1 MAEGFAK
8 IKISNQYNI
17 HSAGVEAHGINPIA
31 VKVMKEV
38 EIDISNQHSN
48 SILDREL
55 IQYDIVVTLCGDAK
69 DRCLSLSN
77 HNNHIHWGL
86 KDPANATGSDEEVIN
101 FYRKIRDQIK
111 HKIDSLS

>member
-8 IKISNQYNI
+8 NKIADQYNI

-31 VKVMKEV
+31 VEVMSEV
-38 EIDISNQHSN
+38 GIDISNHQSN
-48 SILDREL
+48 SILDSEL
-55 IQYDIVVTLCGDAK
+55 IQYDTVVTLCGDAK
-69 DRCLSLSN
+69 DRCPILSN

-86 KDPANATGSDEEVIN
+86 EDSASATGSDEEIIN

-111 HKIDSLS
+111 HKINSL

>member
-8 IKISNQYNI
+8 NKIADQYNI

-31 VKVMKEV
+31 VKVMSEV
-38 EIDISNQHSN
+38 GIDISNHHSN
-48 SILDREL
+48 SILDSEL
-55 IQYDIVVTLCGDAK
+55 IQYDTVVTLCGDAK
-69 DRCLSLSN
+69 DRCPILSN

-86 KDPANATGSDEEVIN
+86 EDPASATGSDKEVID

-111 HKIDSLS
+111 HKINSL